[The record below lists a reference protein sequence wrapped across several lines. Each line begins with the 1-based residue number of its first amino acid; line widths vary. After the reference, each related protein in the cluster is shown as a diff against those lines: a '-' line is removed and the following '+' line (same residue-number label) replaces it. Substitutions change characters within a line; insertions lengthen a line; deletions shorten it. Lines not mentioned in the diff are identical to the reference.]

1 MLDHLEFVT
10 KGKSMLIA
18 PAGFGKTHTI
28 AECLKH
34 TQNKGKQL
42 ILTHTHAGVA
52 SIKEKIKKEGIP
64 YSSYEVETITSFA
77 QKYVLSFYIGKLP
90 FEQENPKKYYPFI
103 INEAISLFK
112 LAPIKQIVSNTYT
125 GLFVDE
131 YQDCTVKQH
140 ELILLLSELFPT
152 HILGDFLQGIF
163 GFNGEQLVDML
174 NPADM
179 KDFLVTKYELDKP
192 QRWLNGNNA
201 SLGESL
207 KEIRRLLEDCEEVNL
222 SNYKA
227 SIEVVKMK
235 KSDEFLE
242 FEVKSDTGG
251 KIKNPLNKRIWD
263 LKKEY
268 SLLML
273 YPNNEKNRNSAPRE
287 LFIKLFGDDFKLLE
301 AIDDKLFYKYSKLF
315 DETTSKNISKDLN
328 SILSKCYTKK
338 CLDYWFKNSNLE
350 NNELALFKP
359 ISDNI
364 GKLKK
369 EINKQII
376 GETMRMI
383 HSLPKMKCIR
393 KEIISSV
400 IYSLQE
406 AYLNNCSVYESMINR
421 RNSIR
426 RVGRKVIGKCVG
438 TTLLTKG
445 LEFDTVVILNAHEFD
460 CPKHLYVAM
469 TRASKRLLI
478 FTENLALSPY
488 KTNVQ

>member
-1 MLDHLEFVT
+1 MINHLEFIT
-10 KGKSMLIA
+10 KEKSLLIA

-34 TQNKGKQL
+34 TQINSKQL

-77 QKYVLSFYIGKLP
+77 QKYVLSFYTGIDIPKQEDSKL
-90 FEQENPKKYYPFI
+90 YYPFI
-103 INEAISLFK
+103 IEKAVVLFK
-112 LAPIKQIVSNTYT
+112 LTSIKQVVLNTYG

-131 YQDCTVKQH
+131 YQDCTIKQH

-163 GFNGEQLVDML
+163 GFNGEQLVDL
-174 NPADM
+174 TNPMEM
-179 KDFLVTKYELDKP
+179 KEFLISKYELDKP

-201 SLGESL
+201 LLGESL
-207 KEIRRLLEDCEEVNL
+207 KEIRVLLENSKEVNL
-222 SNYKA
+222 NDYTG
-227 SIEVVKMK
+227 SIEVLKMK

-242 FEVKSDTGG
+242 FEIKNDAGI
-251 KIKNPLNKRIWD
+251 KIKNPLNKKIWD
-263 LKKEY
+263 LKKES
-268 SLLML
+268 SLLVL
-273 YPNNEKNRNSAPRE
+273 YPNNEKNRNSGPRE

-315 DETTSKNISKDLN
+315 DETTPKKIEKDLN
-328 SILSKCYTKK
+328 VILSKCYTKK
-338 CLDYWFKNSNLE
+338 CLDYWFKNSNLQH
-350 NNELALFKP
+350 NEMALLEP
-359 ISDNI
+359 ITVNI
-364 GKLKK
+364 KK
-369 EINKQII
+369 MKIEISKKII
-376 GETMRMI
+376 SETLRMI
-383 HSLPKMKCIR
+383 HVLPKMKCIR
-393 KEIISSV
+393 KEIISSL

-406 AYLNNCSVYESMINR
+406 SDIDNCCIYDSMINR
-421 RNSIR
+421 RNTVRRTGR
-426 RVGRKVIGKCVG
+426 RVFGKCVG

-445 LEFDTVVILNAHEFD
+445 LEFDTVAIINAHEFD

-478 FTENLALSPY
+478 FTDNSILNPY
-488 KTNVQ
+488 K